1 MMGSLMGQFVQRLQ
15 AHPVLYKKLRHVW
28 RRITQGPQSLE
39 GMIGQR
45 LKGLPSVFFVQVGSN
60 DGNHGD
66 PISRFIRRE
75 RRWSGIFVEPVP
87 EIFERLKRSYGPDP
101 RFIYENV
108 LIGSSAEPV
117 NFYYVSER
125 AKQELGDAVPYWYDQ
140 LGSFDRQHIVKHL
153 DGLLVPYI
161 VEAKLPSV
169 SLPALLARNAVQHID
184 LLHIDTEGYD
194 YEVLAQFDFD
204 RFRPAVVLYEHKHL
218 KPELR
223 AKAQELLKGYGYI
236 LRPRIDDTLALQA
249 R

>member
-1 MMGSLMGQFVQRLQ
+1 MGSLKGRLVQRLQ
-15 AHPVLYKKLRHVW
+15 EHPSLYKKLRHVW
-28 RRITQGPQSLE
+28 RRFTQGPQSLE

-87 EIFERLKRSYGPDP
+87 DIFKRLKASYGPDP
-101 RFIYENV
+101 RFVYENT
-108 LIGSSAEPV
+108 LIGSSSEPV

-153 DGLLVPYI
+153 DGLLAPYI
-161 VEAKLPSV
+161 IEAKLPSIR
-169 SLPALLARNAVQHID
+169 LPALLARNAVQHID

-194 YEVLAQFDFD
+194 YEVLTQFDFE

-218 KPELR
+218 KPELH
-223 AKAQELLKGYGYI
+223 AKAEALLKGYGYV
-236 LRPRIDDTLALQA
+236 LRPHIGDTLALQP

>member
-1 MMGSLMGQFVQRLQ
+1 MTSLKGRIVQRLQ
-15 AHPVLYKKLRHVW
+15 RNPALYKKLRYAW
-28 RRITQGPQSLE
+28 RRITQGPQSLK
-39 GMIGQR
+39 GMIRQR
-45 LKGLPSVFFVQVGSN
+45 LKGLPTVFFVQIGSN

-66 PISRFIRRE
+66 PISGFIRRE

-87 EIFERLKRSYGPDP
+87 DIFKRLKASYGPDP

-108 LIGSSAEPV
+108 LIGTSPEPAK
-117 NFYYVSER
+117 FYYVSER

-140 LGSFDRQHIVKHL
+140 LGSFDQQHIAKHL

-161 VEAKLPSV
+161 VEAELPSV
-169 SLPALLARNAVQHID
+169 PLPAMLARNGVQHID

-194 YEVLAQFDFD
+194 YEVLKQFDFE

-223 AKAQELLKGYGYI
+223 AQAQALLKGYGYI
-236 LRPRIDDTLALQA
+236 LRPRIDDTLALQP